1 MGAVRVAFLLAKR
14 GVAGVAEQGRRCEP
28 RRAATGDVSF
38 ARGENDLAD
47 PTIISCAVTG
57 NITTKEQTP
66 YLPVTPEEI
75 ANAGLEAVRAGAAI
89 VHVHVRHP
97 DGRPSMELAHYREVV
112 ERLRAADED
121 VVINLTTGPG
131 QRFVPSVD
139 DPKVAAPGTT
149 LMRPEPRVA
158 HVAALRPELCSL
170 DLNTMY
176 SGSSVVI
183 NTPANLAIMADMIRE
198 AGVKPE
204 LEVFDSGDIQLGNH
218 FIEQGRLEASTLF
231 QIVLGVRYGAIATP
245 ETLVYL
251 KSLLPAGAPWSAFGV
266 GRWEFPMLAQAWL
279 LGGHVRVG
287 LEDNIYVEK
296 GVLAES
302 NAVLVRKA
310 VRIVTELGGR
320 VASPGE
326 ARELLGLRK
335 QAPRPA

>member
-1 MGAVRVAFLLAKR
+1 LA
-14 GVAGVAEQGRRCEP
+14 
-28 RRAATGDVSF
+28 
-38 ARGENDLAD
+38 N
-47 PTIISCAVTG
+47 PTIVSCAVTG
-57 NITTKEQTP
+57 NITTRQQTP
-66 YLPVTPEEI
+66 HLPVTPEEI
-75 ANAGLEAVRAGAAI
+75 ANSCIEAARAGAAI
-89 VHVHVRHP
+89 IHIHVRHP

-121 VVINLTTGPG
+121 MVINLTTGPG
-131 QRFVPSVD
+131 QRFVPSEA
-139 DPKVAAPGTT
+139 DPSVAAPGTT

-158 HVAALRPELCSL
+158 HVQALRPELCSL

-183 NTPANLAIMADMIRE
+183 NTPANLAIMAQLIAE

-245 ETLVYL
+245 ETLMYM
-251 KSLLPAGAPWSAFGV
+251 KSLLPPAAPWSAFGV
-266 GRWEFPMLAQAWL
+266 GRWEFPMLAQSWL

-287 LEDNIYVEK
+287 LEDNIYLEK

-302 NAVLVRKA
+302 NAALVAKA
-310 VRIVTELGGR
+310 VRIVRDLGGR
-320 VASPGE
+320 IATPAE
-326 ARELLGLRK
+326 ARDILGLTK
-335 QAPRPA
+335 QAPLPA